1 MARDYFIH
9 TASGGRFFYGQK
21 MADISIDD
29 IAHHLS
35 NVARFCGAT
44 KFHYSV
50 AQHAC
55 LVAYI
60 LEQAGYGADTQ
71 FYGLHHDDH
80 EAYMNDSPTP
90 FQHWLR
96 DEICHGVDYLAMA
109 KNKLDNQIMPRVG
122 VSWPPSESAERAVDW
137 ADKLAFVTE
146 ASQLFKETPD
156 WLDEWIERIGNP
168 IDFTLAELVPSQA
181 EKLYTKVHNYLLEK
195 RGSNDYA
202 GSPQG
207 RAA

>member
-1 MARDYFIH
+1 MRDYFIH
-9 TASGGRFFYGQK
+9 TANAGRFYYGK
-21 MADISIDD
+21 KFADISIDD

-35 NVARFCGAT
+35 NVARFCGAA

-55 LVAYI
+55 LVTFI
-60 LEQAGYGADTQ
+60 LEQSGYGVETQ

-80 EAYMNDSPTP
+80 EAFMNDAPTP

-96 DEICHGVDYLAMA
+96 DEVCHGVDYLAMA
-109 KNKLDNQIMPRVG
+109 KVKLDDQIMPRVG
-122 VSWPPSESAERAVDW
+122 VQWPPSDSAANAVDW

-146 ASQLFKETPD
+146 ASQLFKQTPD
-156 WLDEWIERIGNP
+156 WLGEWVERVGNP
-168 IDFTLAELVPSQA
+168 IDFTLAKLLPSEA
-181 EKLYTKVHNYLLEK
+181 EQMYLKVHNYLLSK
-195 RGSNDYA
+195 RGLNDDA
-202 GSPQG
+202 GSSEG